1 MCHPHFLHAQT
12 YPWLESSKSSPSVV
26 HQPITCFQSPLG
38 KPAGATSAGIS
49 SVYSGL
55 CADGSAPVTTRCSTQ
70 FYYLP
75 PKLPTAADPEP
86 DNTKFPAVLF
96 DETKMQTTGP
106 VRNCTARE
114 AAPVRALP
122 AYTLPGACEHATGLF
137 YGSTED
143 LTAKSKIKG
152 HTGSGAYNKIL
163 LIGTDVQT
171 PMHDF
176 NRNIITDFETQK

>member
-12 YPWLESSKSSPSVV
+12 YPWLEGSKSSPSVV
-26 HQPITCFQSPLG
+26 HQPITWFQSPLG

-55 CADGSAPVTTRCSTQ
+55 CADGSQ

-75 PKLPTAADPEP
+75 PTSPTAADPEP

-96 DETKMQTTGP
+96 DETKMQTTSP
-106 VRNCTARE
+106 LRNCTAHE

-122 AYTLPGACEHATGLF
+122 AYALPGVCEHATGLF

-143 LTAKSKIKG
+143 RTAKSKIKG

-163 LIGTDVQT
+163 LIGTDVAIFRKFLT
-171 PMHDF
+171 LC
-176 NRNIITDFETQK
+176 N